1 MREMVLSARV
11 EVYNLNELPHAEDKA
26 LLEKAHRA
34 LGKSYSPYSQFRVA
48 AAIMLE
54 NGQVI
59 SGANQENAAY
69 PMCLC
74 AEQVA
79 LSAASSLYPGIAV
92 KAMAIVVNSE
102 KHLVDRPAAPCGA
115 CRQIICETEMR
126 QGSPIALWL
135 QGAAG
140 EIFHVKSGKDILPL
154 SFDGSFL

>member
-1 MREMVLSARV
+1 MREMVLSTRV
-11 EVYNLNELPHAEDKA
+11 EVYNTEDLPSAEDKA
-26 LLEKAHRA
+26 LLEEAHQA
-34 LGKSYSPYSQFRVA
+34 LRKSYSPYSQFRVA
-48 AAIMLE
+48 AALLLA
-54 NGQVI
+54 NGQII

-79 LSAASSLYPGIAV
+79 LSAASSMYPGVAI
-92 KAMAIVVNSE
+92 KSMAIVVNSA

-126 QGSPIALWL
+126 QNLPIALWL
-135 QGAAG
+135 QGATG
-140 EIFHVKSGKDILPL
+140 EVFHLKSGRDILPL